1 MAARRIS
8 MRRGPGLI
16 STLARSVAIAG
27 TATARDGVAGQE
39 PWSSD
44 EVSAL
49 HGQMDELQALEV
61 AAATAPR
68 AEEAARAVLDRQ
80 ISQLARLRR
89 NGVLSDS
96 AFTEAMA
103 RLLGL

>member
-1 MAARRIS
+1 

-27 TATARDGVAGQE
+27 TATACDSVAGQE
-39 PWSSD
+39 PWSSY

-49 HGQMDELQALEV
+49 HGPMDEMQALQV

-68 AEEAARAVLDRQ
+68 FEEADRAVLDRQ

-89 NGVLSDS
+89 NGVLSDA
-96 AFTEAMA
+96 AFTDAKA